1 MYCKLE
7 LKNNYVRILYIDPF
21 ANPNSMGGSQKSLLD
36 IMTEMKNRGNEV
48 ILAMPG
54 TGLLTSEAKNR
65 GVITTKYFLPTILF
79 TRISFGKRRYFNIFA
94 AVYDVFILFLSSLSL
109 YILIRN
115 KKPDIVHANQMLISI
130 AAGFACKLGKVPC
143 VWHIREN
150 PADHIPG
157 FILKTYGV
165 FGFLFA
171 DRVMVNSQYTANI
184 FRKTALYK
192 KIVVIPIGIE
202 NNSNHVVNK
211 SLNSKDRYQKSNKV
225 ISIFGRI
232 IPMKGHDILIK
243 SLKILKE
250 KQAKFELQIVAHIN
264 KNDRYYLYLL
274 SLIKE
279 LNLKSKVQFCDF
291 ISDINP
297 ILNTS
302 DIIVTSSIE
311 SETFGRTII
320 EAMAAG
326 KPIVATRVGAHPEL
340 IEDGIT
346 GFLVEPNNPKQLSEK
361 LKTLLD
367 DKYLSEKMGQNGR
380 VRYEKYYTL
389 EQCCLNIENAYYQLI
404 GTIPGQPSR
413 SQSSRAP
420 IA

>member
-1 MYCKLE
+1 MK
-7 LKNNYVRILYIDPF
+7 ILYVDPF
-21 ANPNSMGGSQKSLLD
+21 AIPDSLGGSQKSLLD
-36 IMTEMKNRGNEV
+36 VMTEMKKCGHEV

-54 TGLLTSEAKNR
+54 EGLLSTDARNK
-65 GVITTKYFLPTILF
+65 GIVTTKFLLPTLAS
-79 TRISFGKRRYFNIFA
+79 TRITIGTRRVFNIIA
-94 AVYDVFILFLSSLSL
+94 AIYNVFILFLSGYFLFR
-109 YILIRN
+109 LIH
-115 KKPDIVHANQMLISI
+115 KTKPSIAHSNQMLISI
-130 AAGFACKLGKVPC
+130 AAGFACKLAKVPC

-150 PADHIPG
+150 PANHISG

-340 IEDGIT
+340 IEDGVN
-346 GFLVEPNNPKQLSEK
+346 GFLVEPGDPVQLADRIELLFTNNELAKE
-361 LKTLLD
+361 
-367 DKYLSEKMGQNGR
+367 MGKRGR
-380 VRYEKYYTL
+380 ERYEKYYTL
-389 EQCCLNIENAYYQLI
+389 GQYCNNIQDTYTNLLN
-404 GTIPGQPSR
+404 
-413 SQSSRAP
+413 
-420 IA
+420 